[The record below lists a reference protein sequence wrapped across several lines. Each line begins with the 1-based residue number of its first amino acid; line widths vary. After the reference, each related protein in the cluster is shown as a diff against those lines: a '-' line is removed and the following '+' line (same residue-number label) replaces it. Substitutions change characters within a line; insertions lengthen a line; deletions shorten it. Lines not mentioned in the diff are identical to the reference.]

1 MAVWSWVMLSL
12 AALPAV
18 MIAMNL
24 LLYRPA
30 RPLRDEERKH
40 VGPVSVLIP
49 ARDEAAGIEAA
60 VRAAI
65 AAGEGLEVEVVVLD
79 DHSTDGTGKIVQR
92 LSAEDARVRL
102 ERAPELPG
110 GWNGKQHA
118 CWVLAQRAKF
128 DVLLWV
134 DADVRLT
141 PGSVGRM
148 ERYLRESDLSGGG
161 KLPGAG
167 AKLISG
173 VPRQVTGSW
182 LELLIVPQILWVL
195 LGYLPMV
202 RMRKSAMPGFGAGC
216 GQLFVADREAYFAC
230 GGHEAIG
237 SSMHDGVDLP
247 RLFRRHGYMT
257 DLFDATDAATCRM
270 YTNTAETWRGFTKN
284 ATEGMGSRKAIGVWT
299 VLLLGGQVGPWVWLI
314 ASAATGEAGWMAW
327 AAAGCAAFSSI
338 SVALAF
344 KQGALAALFRPFGV
358 VALIGVQWAAQ
369 VQSIRG
375 VRPTWRGRVTV
386 SR

>member
-30 RPLRDEERKH
+30 RSLRDEERENG
-40 VGPVSVLIP
+40 GPVSVLIP

-60 VRAAI
+60 VRAAL
-65 AAGEGLEVEVVVLD
+65 AAGEGMQLEVVVLD
-79 DHSTDGTGKIVQR
+79 DHSADGTAGIVQR
-92 LSAEDARVRL
+92 LASEDTRVRL
-102 ERAPELPG
+102 EMAPELPS

-118 CWVLAQRAKF
+118 CWVLAQRAKYSA
-128 DVLLWV
+128 LLWV

-141 PGSVGRM
+141 PGSVARM
-148 ERYLRESDLSGGG
+148 ERYLRESDLSGDGEC
-161 KLPGAG
+161 AR

-182 LELLIVPQILWVL
+182 LEVLIVPQILWVL

-270 YTNTAETWRGFTKN
+270 YTNTSETWRGFTKN

-299 VLLLGGQVGPWVWLI
+299 VLLLGGQVAPWVWLI
-314 ASAATGEAGWMAW
+314 ASAATGEVGWMAW
-327 AAAGCAAFSSI
+327 AAAGCAAFSSVA
-338 SVALAF
+338 VALAF
-344 KQGALAALFRPFGV
+344 KQGALAAVARPMGIV
-358 VALIGVQWAAQ
+358 VLIAVQWAAQ
-369 VQSIRG
+369 VQSLRG
-375 VRPTWRGRVTV
+375 VRPTWRGRVTPG
-386 SR
+386 

>member
-12 AALPAV
+12 AALPAA

-30 RPLRDEERKH
+30 RSLRDEERENL
-40 VGPVSVLIP
+40 GPVSVLIP

-60 VRAAI
+60 VRAAL
-65 AAGEGLEVEVVVLD
+65 AAGEGVQLEVVVLD
-79 DHSTDGTGKIVQR
+79 DHSADGTAGIVQR
-92 LSAEDARVRL
+92 LAFEDTRVRL
-102 ERAPELPG
+102 EMAPELPS

-118 CWVLAQRAKF
+118 CWVLAQRAKYSA
-128 DVLLWV
+128 LLWV

-141 PGSVGRM
+141 PGSVARM
-148 ERYLRESDLSGGG
+148 ERYLRESDLSGDGEW
-161 KLPGAG
+161 AG

-182 LELLIVPQILWVL
+182 LEVLIVPQILWVL

-299 VLLLGGQVGPWVWLI
+299 VLLLGGQVAPWVWLI
-314 ASAATGEAGWMAW
+314 ASAATGEVGWMAW
-327 AAAGCAAFSSI
+327 AAAGCAAFSSVA
-338 SVALAF
+338 VALAF
-344 KQGALAALFRPFGV
+344 KQGALAAVARPMGIV
-358 VALIGVQWAAQ
+358 VLIAVQWAAQ
-369 VQSIRG
+369 VQSLRG
-375 VRPTWRGRVTV
+375 VRPTWRGRVTPG
-386 SR
+386 

>member
-1 MAVWSWVMLSL
+1 MLVWAWVILILAV
-12 AALPAV
+12 LPAA

-30 RPLRDEERKH
+30 RSLREGELEH
-40 VGPVSVLIP
+40 VGPASVLIP

-60 VRAAI
+60 VRAAL
-65 AAGEGLEVEVVVLD
+65 AAGAASELEVVVLD
-79 DHSTDGTGKIVQR
+79 DHSTDGTAAIVQK
-92 LSAEDARVRL
+92 LAAEDARVRL
-102 ERAPELPG
+102 ESAPELPA

-118 CWVLAQRAKF
+118 CWILAQRARF
-128 DVLLWV
+128 ATLLWV

-141 PGSVGRM
+141 PGSVPRM
-148 ERYLRESDLSGGG
+148 ERYLRES
-161 KLPGAG
+161 KLPEGG

-173 VPRQVTGSW
+173 VPRQVTGGW

-202 RMRKSAMPGFGAGC
+202 RMRQSAMPGFGAGC

-230 GGHEAIG
+230 GGHEVIG
-237 SSMHDGVDLP
+237 GSMHDGVDLP

-270 YTNTAETWRGFTKN
+270 YTTTGDTWRGFTKN

-299 VLLLGGQVGPWVWLI
+299 VLLLGGQVAPWVWLI
-314 ASAATGEAGWMAW
+314 ASASSGGEMDWMAY
-327 AAAGCAAFSSI
+327 AAAGCAAFSSAAI
-338 SVALAF
+338 ALRF
-344 KQGALAALFRPFGV
+344 KQGVLAAVVRPIGIL
-358 VALIGVQWAAQ
+358 ALITVQWAAQ
-369 VQSIRG
+369 VQALRG
-375 VRPTWRGRVTV
+375 VRPMWRGRVTV
-386 SR
+386 SS